1 MKKNY
6 DICPI
11 CKQNDEV
18 ISNGN
23 KQLLCK
29 RCKRY
34 FSPNS
39 TKFGYPKE
47 IRLVLHT
54 LLALMKATRLK
65 GTTYSLKN
73 FKNRIKN
80 TRHSEIYIPQIEYK
94 IFKHLSESTTE
105 SRMKIDADIKDVA
118 IVIKSENSFFVV
130 NDLKKDKKIMLN
142 DCNIEIV

>member
-18 ISNGN
+18 ISNGK

-39 TKFGYPKE
+39 TKVGYPKE

-94 IFKHLSESTTE
+94 IFEQLSESTTA
-105 SRMKIDADIKDVA
+105 SRMTIDANIKDVA

-130 NDLKKDKKIMLN
+130 NDLPKGKKILLN

>member
-1 MKKNY
+1 MKKDY
-6 DICPI
+6 EICPI
-11 CKQNDEV
+11 CGQNDEV
-18 ISNGN
+18 ISNGK

-39 TKFGYPKE
+39 TKVGYPKE
-47 IRLVLHT
+47 IKLVLHT
-54 LLALMKATRLK
+54 LLALMKTTRLK

-130 NDLKKDKKIMLN
+130 NDLRKGKKIMLN

>member
-18 ISNGN
+18 ISNGK

-39 TKFGYPKE
+39 TKVGYPKE
-47 IRLVLHT
+47 IKLVLHT
-54 LLALMKATRLK
+54 LLALMKTTRLK
-65 GTTYSLKN
+65 GAMYSKKILKN
-73 FKNRIKN
+73 
-80 TRHSEIYIPQIEYK
+80 
-94 IFKHLSESTTE
+94 
-105 SRMKIDADIKDVA
+105 A
-118 IVIKSENSFFVV
+118 
-130 NDLKKDKKIMLN
+130 
-142 DCNIEIV
+142 

>member
-18 ISNGN
+18 ISNGK

>member
-18 ISNGN
+18 ISNGK

-73 FKNRIKN
+73 FKNCIKN

>member
-6 DICPI
+6 EICPI
-11 CKQNDEV
+11 CGQNDEV
-18 ISNGN
+18 ISNGK
-23 KQLLCK
+23 KQLFCK

-73 FKNRIKN
+73 FKNRIN
-80 TRHSEIYIPQIEYK
+80 NARHSEIYVPQIEYK
-94 IFKHLSESTTE
+94 VFKHLSESTTE

-130 NDLKKDKKIMLN
+130 NDLKKGKKIMLN
-142 DCNIEIV
+142 DCDFEIV

>member
-18 ISNGN
+18 ISNGK

-39 TKFGYPKE
+39 TKVGYPKE
-47 IRLVLHT
+47 IKLVLHT
-54 LLALMKATRLK
+54 LLALMKTTRLK
-65 GTTYSLKN
+65 GVTYSIKN

-80 TRHSEIYIPQIEYK
+80 ARYSENYVPQIEYK
-94 IFKHLSESTTE
+94 IFEQLSESTTA
-105 SRMKIDADIKDVA
+105 SRMTIDADIQDVA
-118 IVIKSENSFFVV
+118 IVIKNENSFFVV
-130 NDLKKDKKIMLN
+130 NDLKKGKKIMLN
-142 DCNIEIV
+142 DCNFEIV

>member
-18 ISNGN
+18 ISNGK

-39 TKFGYPKE
+39 TKVGYPKE
-47 IRLVLHT
+47 IKLVLHT
-54 LLALMKATRLK
+54 LLALMKTTRLK
-65 GTTYSLKN
+65 GAMYSIKN

-80 TRHSEIYIPQIEYK
+80 ARYSENYVPQIEYK
-94 IFKHLSESTTE
+94 IFKHLSESTTA
-105 SRMKIDADIKDVA
+105 SKMTIDADIQEVA

-130 NDLKKDKKIMLN
+130 NDLKKGKRIMLN